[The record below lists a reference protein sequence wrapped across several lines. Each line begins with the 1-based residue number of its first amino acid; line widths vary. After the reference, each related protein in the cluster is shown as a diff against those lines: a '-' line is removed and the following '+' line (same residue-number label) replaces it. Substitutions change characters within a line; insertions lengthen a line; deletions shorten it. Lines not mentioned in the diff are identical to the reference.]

1 MTIDGRPATGL
12 RRCSSVNELT
22 LPSTPNQFGTGSM
35 FSRGLSE
42 YKPVSVLEAPSSEI
56 RTFLEGRLLNIG
68 DVGKLG
74 LHLALEHIQAC
85 WTWKD
90 Q

>member
-1 MTIDGRPATGL
+1 ML
-12 RRCSSVNELT
+12 S

-56 RTFLEGRLLNIG
+56 RTFLEDRLLNIG
-68 DVGKLG
+68 VVRKRG
-74 LHLALEHIQAC
+74 LRLALEHIQAC
-85 WTWKD
+85 
-90 Q
+90 

>member
-1 MTIDGRPATGL
+1 ML
-12 RRCSSVNELT
+12 S

-42 YKPVSVLEAPSSEI
+42 YKPVSVLEAPYSEI
-56 RTFLEGRLLNIG
+56 RNFLEGRLLNIG

-74 LHLALEHIQAC
+74 LHLTLEHIQAC
-85 WTWKD
+85 
-90 Q
+90 